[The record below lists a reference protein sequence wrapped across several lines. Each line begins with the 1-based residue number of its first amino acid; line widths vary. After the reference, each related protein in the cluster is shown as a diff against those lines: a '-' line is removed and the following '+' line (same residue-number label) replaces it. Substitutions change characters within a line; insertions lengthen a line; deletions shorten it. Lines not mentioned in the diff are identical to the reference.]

1 MSRPLRLQLLEPLR
15 GRRLPITAAWLAET
29 LEVSERTIY
38 RDVADLMA
46 QGVPIEGEAGVGYIL
61 CPGLFL
67 PPLIAVGRRSGGGD
81 PGIAVCRSARRR
93 GFAGRRWRRL
103 GKDRLGHAS
112 SPGGD

>member
-67 PPLIAVGRRSGGGD
+67 PPLMLSEDEVER
-81 PGIAVCRSARRR
+81 
-93 GFAGRRWRRL
+93 
-103 GKDRLGHAS
+103 
-112 SPGGD
+112 